1 VIDNMDSKETKTA
14 DQFFDSSITDR
25 ERACFEAGI
34 KLGAIFHSVVGLPVL
49 NKEDVIKAIQDGI
62 TASFKNQPY
71 VQGLRLRINV
81 DTGKQYTKRH
91 EFDYTLIKE
100 YMIDL
105 EIDLL
110 YKKTRLAGK
119 VQWIPELGYPL
130 MYVKEIK

>member
-1 VIDNMDSKETKTA
+1 MVDR
-14 DQFFDSSITDR
+14 FFDASITDR

-71 VQGLRLRINV
+71 VRDLRLRIDV
-81 DTGKQYTKRH
+81 DTGKQFTKRH

-105 EIDLL
+105 ELDLL
-110 YKKTRLAGK
+110 YKKIRLAGRI
-119 VQWIPELGYPL
+119 QWIPELGYPL
-130 MYVKEIK
+130 MYVKEIA

>member
-1 VIDNMDSKETKTA
+1 MDSKETNLVNH
-14 DQFFDSSITDR
+14 FFDASVSDR

-71 VQGLRLRINV
+71 VRDLRLRINV

-100 YMIDL
+100 HMIDL
-105 EIDLL
+105 ELDLL
-110 YKKTRLAGK
+110 YKQTRLSGK
-119 VQWIPELGYPL
+119 IQWIPELGYPL
-130 MYVKEIK
+130 MYVKEIV